1 MDRPGKWAG
10 GGGVECVIYDCDG
23 VLFDSFDANRRL
35 YDQIAK
41 GGGRQPLD
49 IGELRYC
56 HTHTVFE
63 SIAHIFRADAA
74 AEHKGIDY
82 FREHIDFR
90 DFIVYLKME
99 PNLKETLTILR
110 GRGVHTAISTNRT
123 TSMRHIMSRYGLWD
137 LFDVVVVAAH
147 QVKPGPDEPDERE
160 ILQARSK
167 PDPEGVGK
175 ILEALNVRAE
185 ATLYIGDSEID
196 MGTARSAGVR
206 FIAYKNDTMPAY
218 AVINDHLALI
228 DFLSDG

>member
-1 MDRPGKWAG
+1 MDQPEKWDI
-10 GGGVECVIYDCDG
+10 ECVIYDCDG

-35 YDQIAK
+35 YNQIAR

-49 IGELRYC
+49 TNELKYC

-74 AEHKGIDY
+74 AGQKGIDY

-90 DFIVYLKME
+90 DFIIYLGME
-99 PNLKETLTILR
+99 PNLKETLAILR
-110 GRGVHTAISTNRT
+110 GRGIRTAINTNRT
-123 TSMRHIMSRYGLWD
+123 TSMRHIMTRYGLWD
-137 LFDVVVVAAH
+137 FFDVVVVAAH
-147 QVKPGPDEPDERE
+147 QVKRDSDETDERE

-175 ILEALNVRAE
+175 ILDALDVRPE

-206 FIAYKNDTMPAY
+206 FIAYKNSTMPAD
-218 AVINDHLALI
+218 AVINDHLALL
-228 DFLSDG
+228 DFLLDG